1 MLDLNNVCYKNEQH
15 KRKYEQH
22 PQDFEMNLL
31 TFDQDGKLKKAV
43 IEKTGRLFSIFELEI
58 LAEELGV
65 QLSEDWQSGPFMFFG

>member
-1 MLDLNNVCYKNEQH
+1 
-15 KRKYEQH
+15 
-22 PQDFEMNLL
+22 MNLL

>member
-1 MLDLNNVCYKNEQH
+1 MLDLGNICYRSEQH

-22 PQDFEMNLL
+22 PQDFEMYLL

-43 IEKTGRLFSIFELEI
+43 IEKTGRLFSICELEI

-65 QLSEDWQSGPFMFFG
+65 QLSEDWQSGPFMFFE